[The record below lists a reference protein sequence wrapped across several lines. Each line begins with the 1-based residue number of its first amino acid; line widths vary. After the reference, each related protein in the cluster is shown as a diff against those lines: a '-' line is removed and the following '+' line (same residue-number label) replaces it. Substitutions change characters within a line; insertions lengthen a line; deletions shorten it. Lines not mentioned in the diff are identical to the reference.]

1 VPKTGHVSF
10 EVVRAA
16 SKFPRGPEERAYK
29 VLVGKPGRKKLH
41 ARSRGSLSNLG
52 GS

>member
-1 VPKTGHVSF
+1 MGHGSF
-10 EVVRAA
+10 EVMRAV

-29 VLVGKPGRKKLH
+29 VLIGKTGRKKSH
-41 ARSRGSLSNLG
+41 ARSRSSLSNVG